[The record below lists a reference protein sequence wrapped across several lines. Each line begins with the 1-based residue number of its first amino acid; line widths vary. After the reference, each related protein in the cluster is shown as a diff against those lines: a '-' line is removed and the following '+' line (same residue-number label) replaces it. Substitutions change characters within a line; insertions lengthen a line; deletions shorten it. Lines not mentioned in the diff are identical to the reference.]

1 MDHHIEKSQEGSFPC
16 TPSPGPLVSPTML
29 SSEGQLPAKGL
40 CDNISKKKKKK
51 KESHKLSLVII
62 VLFIDES

>member
-40 CDNISKKKKKK
+40 CDNISKKK
-51 KESHKLSLVII
+51 ESHKLSLVII